1 MIRFRRKIMKKII
14 SVFCMALFAITLV
27 GCSNMNNGTGGGFTK
42 QDMGVL
48 AGGTAGALLG
58 SQFGGGSGQAVAIA
72 AGAVAGALVGSQI
85 GKYMD
90 KTDKLEMDRALESTR
105 TGQAASWRNPD
116 SGNQYTVK
124 PTKTFYKNNQ
134 ACREYTTTAWIGGKK
149 ENVHGTACRQSD
161 GSWKVMG

>member
-1 MIRFRRKIMKKII
+1 MRKMTYA
-14 SVFCMALFAITLV
+14 FCMTLLAVALT
-27 GCSNMNNGTGGGFTK
+27 GCNSITK

-58 SQFGGGSGQAVAIA
+58 SQFGQGSGQAVAIA
-72 AGAVAGALVGSQI
+72 AGAVAGALVGGQI

-90 KTDKLEMDRALESTR
+90 KTDKLEMDQALEGTR
-105 TGQAASWRNPD
+105 TGQSTSWRNPD

-124 PTKTFYKNNQ
+124 PTKTYYKNNQ

-149 ENVHGTACRQSD
+149 ENVYGKACRQSD
-161 GSWKVMG
+161 GSWKVMD